1 MLVLTRYFALVLITS
16 LFSACIFFNNNS
28 SKLYKR
34 ALKNA
39 PYDAGIVPGVPWV
52 ESGWDTAMKGRVIWA
67 VHLYKRGLVKNL
79 IFSGGAVYTPF
90 YEGKI
95 MCLYAQQL
103 GVPAEHCFAE
113 IKAEHSVEN
122 VYFGKKI
129 ADSLGLK
136 SVALLTD
143 PFQAALLKRLLKKYK
158 PHIARIPFI
167 VDTLPLLN
175 KTNPVISGATA
186 RNSNFTVSLA
196 ERETKWQRLQGTRG
210 KKVKKWLRED
220 RKQRRAAK
228 NK

>member
-1 MLVLTRYFALVLITS
+1 MLVLTRYFVLLLITS

-34 ALKNA
+34 ALKKA

-79 IFSGGAVYTPF
+79 IFSGGAVYTPY

-175 KTNPVISGATA
+175 KTNPVISGSTA

-220 RKQRRAAK
+220 RKQRRATK

>member
-1 MLVLTRYFALVLITS
+1 MTVLTRYFALLIMTT
-16 LFSACIFFNNNS
+16 LLSACIFFNNNS

-34 ALKNA
+34 AIKKA

-67 VHLYKRGLVKNL
+67 VHLYLRGLVKNL
-79 IFSGGAVYTPF
+79 IFSGGAVYTPY

-129 ADSLGLK
+129 ADSLGFT

-167 VDTLPLLN
+167 VDTLPLIN
-175 KTNPVISGATA
+175 KSNPIISGVSA
-186 RNSNFTVSLA
+186 RNPNFTVSLA

-210 KKVKKWLRED
+210 KKVKKWLRKD
-220 RKQRRAAK
+220 RRLRRSAK
-228 NK
+228 SK

>member
-1 MLVLTRYFALVLITS
+1 MTVLTRYFALLIMTT
-16 LFSACIFFNNNS
+16 LLSACIFFNNNS

-34 ALKNA
+34 AIKKA

-79 IFSGGAVYTPF
+79 IFSGGAVYTPY

-129 ADSLGLK
+129 ADSLGFT

-167 VDTLPLLN
+167 VDTLPLIN
-175 KTNPVISGATA
+175 KSNPIISGVSA
-186 RNSNFTVSLA
+186 RNPNFTVSLA

-220 RKQRRAAK
+220 RRLRRSAK
-228 NK
+228 SK